1 VWLKEHEDG
10 VIVEVVLQ
18 PRASRNE
25 VAGIQGERLKIKVT
39 SPPIEGMANKKL
51 CEFLADLLGIG
62 KQRVQ
67 VVAGQT
73 GRIKRVKISD
83 VSMDEARRNLT
94 PRC

>member
-1 VWLKEHEDG
+1 MWLKKHEDG

-83 VSMDEARRNLT
+83 VSTDEVRRNLT
-94 PRC
+94 PRL

>member
-1 VWLKEHEDG
+1 MWLKEHEGG

-25 VAGIQGERLKIKVT
+25 VAGIQGGRVKIKVT
-39 SPPIEGMANKKL
+39 SPPVEGMANKKL
-51 CEFLADLLGIG
+51 CEFLADSLGIG

-67 VVAGQT
+67 VIAGQT

-83 VSMDEARRNLT
+83 VSMDEVQRKLM
-94 PRC
+94 PLL

>member
-1 VWLKEHEDG
+1 VWLKKHEDG

-83 VSMDEARRNLT
+83 VSTDEVRRNLT
-94 PRC
+94 PRL